1 MVVAVKKDNRIVVG
15 VTVCDSLID
24 MTDKDL
30 SLDENIPF
38 WKVKGN
44 KDCYVFAEDL
54 TLATDLLRFNDYIF
68 KDVTDGNSVIETVVP
83 KMKELLSKYSQI
95 LNGKEWDSQLLII
108 KDNKMFTIGHYFTV
122 SEVDEFAGLGYEQY
136 LLGGLEESRDKS
148 LEESILFAVRNLNR
162 MRCRNF
168 FPLMLFDTKTKKRKV
183 VFN

>member
-1 MVVAVKKDNRIVVG
+1 MVVAVKKDDRIVVG

-44 KDCYVFAEDL
+44 KDCYVFSEDL

-83 KMKELLSKYSQI
+83 KMKELLSKYSRI
-95 LNGKEWDSQLLII
+95 IGKDEWDSQLLIV
-108 KDNKMFTIGHYFTV
+108 KGDKMFTIGHYFTV
-122 SEVDEFAGLGYEQY
+122 SEADNFVGLGYEPY
-136 LLGGLEESRDKS
+136 LLSGLEETKDISAQ
-148 LEESILFAVRNLNR
+148 ESVLFSVRNLNKTKSK
-162 MRCRNF
+162 NL
-168 FPLMLFDTKTKKRKV
+168 FPLVLFDSKTKKKEI
-183 VFN
+183 FYD

>member
-1 MVVAVKKDNRIVVG
+1 MVIARKDGDRIVVG
-15 VTVCDSLID
+15 STVADTLID
-24 MTDKDL
+24 MTERDL
-30 SLDENIPF
+30 SLLENIPF
-38 WKVKGN
+38 WKVKGEKN
-44 KDCYVFAEDL
+44 CYVFAEDL
-54 TLATDLLRFNDYIF
+54 TFATDLLRFNDYVF
-68 KDVTDGNSVIETVVP
+68 KNITDGNSVITNVVP

-95 LNGKEWDSQLLII
+95 INGKEWDSQLLII

-168 FPLMLFDTKTKKRKV
+168 FPLMLFNSKTKKRKV

>member
-1 MVVAVKKDNRIVVG
+1 MVVAIKKDDKISVG
-15 VTVCDSLID
+15 MTVSDSLID

-30 SLDENIPF
+30 SLVENIPF
-38 WKVKGN
+38 WKVKGVKN
-44 KDCYVFAEDL
+44 CYVFAEDL
-54 TLATDLLRFNDYIF
+54 TFATDLLRFNDYIF
-68 KDVTDGNSVIETVVP
+68 KNITDGNSIIANVVP

-95 LNGKEWDSQLLII
+95 IDGKEWGSQLLII

-148 LEESILFAVRNLNR
+148 LDESILFAVRNLNR

-168 FPLMLFDTKTKKRKV
+168 FPLMLFDSKTKKRKV